1 VSNATNIV
9 IWARGLKKSF
19 VSGDRSIDVL
29 NNVDF
34 RLNAGESISIRG
46 ESGSGKTT
54 LLNVLSGLEK
64 ADDGLIEWGR
74 YNLKYLGLNDQA
86 KLRAT
91 FLGMVFQS
99 FYLIPELNALENVL
113 MSARIIGRITREH
126 RQRANELLGNVGL
139 AERTKHL
146 PLKLSGGERQRVA
159 LARALF
165 NLPRVIFADEPTGN
179 LDEKTGAVVIDL
191 LLNLCQEEGV
201 SLVLVT
207 HNKEHANRTSRQ
219 LLLRDGRLET
229 IESDDEKN

>member
-1 VSNATNIV
+1 MSNATNIV
-9 IWARGLKKSF
+9 LWARGLKKSF

-29 NNVDF
+29 DGIDF

-54 LLNVLSGLEK
+54 LLNVLSGLES

-74 YNLKYLGLNDQA
+74 YNLKYLGSNDQA
-86 KLRAT
+86 KLRAS
-91 FLGMVFQS
+91 FLGLVFQS

-113 MSARIIGRITREH
+113 MSGRMVGRVTRVH
-126 RQRANELLGNVGL
+126 RQRARELLGKVGL
-139 AERTKHL
+139 SERTKHL

-179 LDEKTGAVVIDL
+179 LDEKTSAVVIDL
-191 LLNLCQEEGV
+191 LLSLCREEGV

-207 HNKEHANRTSRQ
+207 HNKEHASRTSRQ
-219 LLLRDGRLET
+219 LLLKDGRLES
-229 IESDDEKN
+229 IGSNDEKN